1 MKYPF
6 EVIFEKNGVDTY
18 WLAKSKILNH
28 VIGKGETPEEAIQ
41 LLSEMEDTWLEFC
54 ENANEIPKLEP
65 IEPNEYSGKI
75 SLRLSKQTHALA
87 AKAAD
92 EQGVSLNQY
101 ICEAVIYRNAVTNT
115 CDRLLELYA
124 SRKAESY
131 SSITQESNYNFKR
144 NYRELAIQE
153 TTYLKAVSN

>member
-54 ENANEIPKLEP
+54 ENENEIPKLEP

-124 SRKAESY
+124 SQKAEGQS
-131 SSITQESNYNFKR
+131 SVMKGAKLSITRSC
-144 NYRELAIQE
+144 
-153 TTYLKAVSN
+153 V